1 MVLMAIGMTG
11 FAQRVTLKVTD
22 ATLQAVFKEIRKQT
36 AYDFLYNEKLLE
48 NLKPVNVHLKDVS
61 IEQALDACFS
71 GLPLKY
77 TIADQVVMISAKD
90 TVVQA
95 VQKLYTISG
104 MVRDQRGQPLPGA
117 AVYVSNYKI
126 ATVADG
132 QGNYVLKGLLPGNY
146 TILVQ
151 MIGFLPASQSAIIV
165 DRSTEFDVA
174 MEEMVHELNEVVVRP
189 DYFRPYRLN
198 VFKDSF
204 LGTSKNAR
212 KCEILNPEVIQ
223 FDYDPVRHILKA
235 TATDFITI
243 ENKSLGYRVQYLLDY
258 FEKDEETN
266 FVRFYGYPY
275 FEELEPIV
283 AKRKRYAEKRRMA
296 YAGSP
301 QHFFRSLYNNVNEP
315 EGFVINKMI
324 KVRNAK
330 RLADSHIDKRIKFYS
345 ESLRK
350 KIKVRHA
357 NDSLDYWI
365 KMKTEPDTLEVL
377 VRKEISADSLIKEKL
392 LPLMTMKFK
401 DALYIVYKGEK
412 ESSDFRRYPE
422 FKINR
427 PEDLSRYQISLVYQ
441 LTQSVSFYENGGIYD
456 PGSLLYEGV
465 WAYKKVGDMLPM
477 DYVVTEK

>member
-1 MVLMAIGMTG
+1 MRIAIFIVLMAIGMTG

-36 AYDFLYNEKLLE
+36 AYDFLYNEKLME
-48 NLKPVNVHLKDVS
+48 NLKPVNVHLKEVS

-77 TIADQVVMISAKD
+77 AIADQVVMVSAKD
-90 TVVQA
+90 TIVQA

-283 AKRKRYAEKRRMA
+283 AKRKRYA
-296 YAGSP
+296 
-301 QHFFRSLYNNVNEP
+301 
-315 EGFVINKMI
+315 
-324 KVRNAK
+324 
-330 RLADSHIDKRIKFYS
+330 
-345 ESLRK
+345 
-350 KIKVRHA
+350 
-357 NDSLDYWI
+357 
-365 KMKTEPDTLEVL
+365 
-377 VRKEISADSLIKEKL
+377 
-392 LPLMTMKFK
+392 
-401 DALYIVYKGEK
+401 
-412 ESSDFRRYPE
+412 
-422 FKINR
+422 
-427 PEDLSRYQISLVYQ
+427 
-441 LTQSVSFYENGGIYD
+441 
-456 PGSLLYEGV
+456 
-465 WAYKKVGDMLPM
+465 
-477 DYVVTEK
+477 